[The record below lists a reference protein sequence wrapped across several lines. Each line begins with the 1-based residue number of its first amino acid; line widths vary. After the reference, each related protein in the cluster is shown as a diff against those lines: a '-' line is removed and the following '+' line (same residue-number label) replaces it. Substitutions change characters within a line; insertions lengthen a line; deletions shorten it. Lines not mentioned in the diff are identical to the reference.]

1 LNDYVLS
8 DLHRHYDTLL
18 AWLYE
23 EYTVAE
29 GYKGLVRLS
38 GTVGLE
44 KYDKTV
50 SSMLTAMKNQLDAKD
65 KYAHVS
71 DKFFHS

>member
-1 LNDYVLS
+1 MHDYVLS
-8 DLHRHYDTLL
+8 DLQQHYDIML

-29 GYKGLVRLS
+29 GYKGVVQLS
-38 GTVGLE
+38 GMVGLE

-65 KYAHVS
+65 KYVMV
-71 DKFFHS
+71 FVL